1 MEITTK
7 TVGNYYAYH
16 KFDTGKKSQDTV
28 TFSLGVGEESNAKSN
43 VSDKA
48 DTTSATAKELYQQ
61 YTDGETTK
69 VVNRFR
75 KCLEERIAEHTL
87 NSNNIKKEDDW
98 REMDNDEWD
107 KLLEHIDK
115 YIDAFKE
122 ELEQME
128 EEQKKAVMEAV
139 ASAPADRRAVAIS
152 DALQNV
158 IAKGSAEAGSGEN
171 ASSLEKL
178 SWTHEMKTDDQVIL
192 ATAKMANKR
201 AADFVSK
208 AQEMTQTNDRISGA
222 SETVDDKKYADRED
236 AEEGKQM

>member
-7 TVGNYYAYH
+7 AVGNYYAYH
-16 KFDTGKKSQDTV
+16 KFNTGKKSQDTV
-28 TFSLGVGEESNAKSN
+28 TFSLGVDEKSNAKSE

-61 YTDGETTK
+61 YIDGETTR

-87 NSNNIKKEDDW
+87 NSKNIKKEDDW
-98 REMDNDEWD
+98 REMDNEEWD

-115 YIDAFKE
+115 YMDAIKE

-128 EEQKKAVMEAV
+128 EEQKKAVLEAV

-152 DALQNV
+152 DVLQNV
-158 IAKGSAEAGSGEN
+158 IAKGGTEAGLGEN

-178 SWTHEMKTDDQVIL
+178 SWTHEMKTDDQIIL
-192 ATAKMANKR
+192 ATAKMANKG
-201 AADFVSK
+201 AADSVSK
-208 AQEMTQTNDRISGA
+208 VQEMT
-222 SETVDDKKYADRED
+222 
-236 AEEGKQM
+236 